1 MIFVGFVAEK
11 MPVYCDV
18 IALLPALE
26 INFDSVDCRAL
37 FIEEE
42 TSLLPLFILFKAYG
56 GDYSNILRELL
67 GTFPLM
73 SFYFDFY

>member
-26 INFDSVDCRAL
+26 INFDSVDCGAL

-42 TSLLPLFILFKAYG
+42 TSLLPLFILFKA
-56 GDYSNILRELL
+56 
-67 GTFPLM
+67 
-73 SFYFDFY
+73 